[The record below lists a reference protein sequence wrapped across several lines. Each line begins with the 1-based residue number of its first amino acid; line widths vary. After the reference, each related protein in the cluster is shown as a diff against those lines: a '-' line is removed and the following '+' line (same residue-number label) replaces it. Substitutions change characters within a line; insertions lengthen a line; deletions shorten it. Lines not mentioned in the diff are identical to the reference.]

1 MPRCFRAGLCG
12 GSGLCRTLSG
22 ESEKAVSEVTV
33 TFPDP
38 AKAPWPSPIG
48 STTVANKNIPD
59 SGFSDDDGSA
69 DPRLAAALTA
79 WAEDRSAVG
88 PVLEALKGIRLLVP
102 VVAVLGEVEEGGQEG
117 GEAPRQGGGGSREG
131 GLRREKTS
139 DMAVP
144 TLKAGD
150 RTALPAF
157 TSTDS
162 LARWDPAARPV
173 AVPLHQAIQ
182 AAAHEKA
189 DTIVLDLAGPVPFE
203 LTGPVLLALAEGRT
217 TTDPLADPAVVE
229 AVRGAVAAEPA
240 VLSAHLGPGRTDGT
254 LALVLE
260 PSAAPAEAAL
270 AVARRIAADETLR
283 ARLVRGL
290 DLALL
295 PAGATLPGEPL
306 YVRR

>member
-1 MPRCFRAGLCG
+1 M
-12 GSGLCRTLSG
+12 
-22 ESEKAVSEVTV
+22 
-33 TFPDP
+33 
-38 AKAPWPSPIG
+38 
-48 STTVANKNIPD
+48 ANKNIPD

-69 DPRLAAALTA
+69 DPRLSAALTA
-79 WAEDRSAVG
+79 WSADRCAVG
-88 PVLEALKGIRLLVP
+88 PVLAALKDARLLVP
-102 VVAVLGEVEEGGQEG
+102 VVAVLGEVEEDE
-117 GEAPRQGGGGSREG
+117 R
-131 GLRREKTS
+131 GLRHEKTS

-173 AVPLHQAIQ
+173 AVPLHQALQ

-203 LTGPVLLALAEGRT
+203 VTGPALLALAEGRT
-217 TTDPLADPAVVE
+217 TTDPLTDPAVVG
-229 AVRGAVAAEPA
+229 AVRSAVAAEPA
-240 VLSAHLGPGRTDGT
+240 VLRAHLGPGRADGT
-254 LALVLE
+254 LALVLD
-260 PSAAPAEAAL
+260 PSAAPAEAAR
-270 AVARRIAADETLR
+270 AVAERLAADATLR

-295 PAGATLPGEPL
+295 PAEATPPGEPL
-306 YVRR
+306 FVR